1 MGVHGLRAEVLLAF
15 TRLLRCPETGYP
27 DTVGY
32 IHNGPVMT
40 WSYMNAVPYIL
51 TDQGVL
57 MPQFRAGDWEA
68 IADDALDAMVAL
80 LEAVAAN
87 GGPDVPEG
95 LRRPVG
101 RGGGLGSQLGWAG
114 SAGPRSGGGWGWP
127 RSAGDLWWRGTR

>member
-15 TRLLRCPETGYP
+15 TRSLRVSETGFP

-40 WSYMNAVPYIL
+40 WSYMNAVPYVL

-101 RGGGLGSQLGWAG
+101 RGGVLGRSWAG
-114 SAGPRSGGGWGWP
+114 RGRRVPGPGEG
-127 RSAGDLWWRGTR
+127 